1 LILKEKKQEYVKR
14 EKSALH
20 LLSNTPGI
28 CNLSCTFQDPK
39 KLYFVLTYAKNGE
52 LLRYMK
58 NGPLS
63 LECAKFYA
71 AELLLAIEQ
80 IHKKNIIHRDIKP
93 ENLLLNRSMHLMIA
107 DFGSS
112 KLLPEGNFTILTAT
126 RD

>member
-1 LILKEKKQEYVKR
+1 VLFSSFFHFFILPVKVCQKNLILKEKKQEYVKR

-28 CNLSCTFQDPK
+28 CNLSCTFQDAK

-52 LLRYMK
+52 LLKYMK

-80 IHKKNIIHRDIKP
+80 MHKKNIIHRDLKP
-93 ENLLLNRSMHLMIA
+93 GKS
-107 DFGSS
+107 
-112 KLLPEGNFTILTAT
+112 
-126 RD
+126 